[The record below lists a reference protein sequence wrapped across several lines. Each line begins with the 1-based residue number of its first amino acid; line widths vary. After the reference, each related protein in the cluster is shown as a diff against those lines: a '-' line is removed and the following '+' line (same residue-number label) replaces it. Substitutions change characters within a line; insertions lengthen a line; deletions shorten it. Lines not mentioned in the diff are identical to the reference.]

1 MRKRID
7 VSQVIVG
14 VRGGGDIASGVAYRL
29 HQCGF
34 KIFVTEIAQPLTVR
48 RTVSFS
54 EAVYD
59 GRTVVEGIEAVR
71 VDDPDAAP
79 SLWRE
84 RRLPVYVDPAFEMGG
99 RLKPDVMVD
108 AILAKKNTGSSLSM
122 APLCIALG
130 PGFEAGKDAHYVI
143 ETNRGHFLGRV
154 ITAGGA
160 QADTGVPGAVE
171 GVTRDRVLR
180 APKDGIWKAE
190 SEIGR
195 MVDSGERIGEVD
207 GVPVPALVKGVLR
220 GMIHDRIPVKNGM
233 KIGDID
239 PRGHVEHCF
248 TISEKA
254 LAVGGGVL
262 EAILRVFAA

>member
-1 MRKRID
+1 MQKRID
-7 VSQVIVG
+7 VSQVVVG
-14 VRGGGDIASGVAYRL
+14 VRGGGDIASGVVYRL
-29 HQCGF
+29 HRCGF
-34 KIFVTEIAQPLTVR
+34 KVFVTEMAQPLTVR

-71 VDDPDAAP
+71 VEGPEAAEG
-79 SLWRE
+79 LWRE
-84 RRLPVYVDPAFEMGG
+84 RRLPVYVDPGFEIGR
-99 RLKPDVMVD
+99 RLKPDVIVD
-108 AILAKKNTGSSLSM
+108 AILAKKNLGTKRSM

-130 PGFEAGKDAHYVI
+130 PGFEAGKDAHYVV

-154 ITAGGA
+154 ITDGTA

-171 GVTRDRVLR
+171 GVTQDRVLR
-180 APKDGIWKAE
+180 APEDGIWKAD

-195 MVDSGERIGEVD
+195 MVDPGGRIGEV
-207 GVPVPALVKGVLR
+207 GGIAVQARIKGVLR
-220 GMIHDRIPVKNGM
+220 GMIHPEISVVKGM

-239 PRGHVEHCF
+239 PRGNVQHCF

-262 EAILRVFAA
+262 EGILRVYAV